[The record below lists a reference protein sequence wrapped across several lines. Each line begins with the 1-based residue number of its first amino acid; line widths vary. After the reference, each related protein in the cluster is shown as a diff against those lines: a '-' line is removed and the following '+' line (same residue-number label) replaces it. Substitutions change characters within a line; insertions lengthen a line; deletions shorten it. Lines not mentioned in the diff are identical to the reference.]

1 MKNKIVECV
10 PNFSEG
16 RDDSI
21 IQAIADAIRN
31 VPGVTLLDVDP
42 GKSTNRTV
50 YSFVG
55 SPEGV
60 IEAALASAAK
70 AYELIDMSV
79 HEGEHPRMGAMDVCP
94 FVPVSNVTMDECVE
108 ISKIFAKRAS
118 EELGLPMYLYEFSQD
133 KEYRKKLP
141 QIRKGE
147 YEALPEKLKDPKW
160 KPDFGPD
167 KFNSRW
173 GATVTGARNFLIA
186 FNVNI
191 LGTHNQAH
199 RIALNLREAG
209 RGPNE
214 PGRFKELKGLG
225 WYVDE
230 YNTAQCSFNL
240 NNYHVTAIH
249 EVFEATK
256 EEAAKINVAVAGSE
270 IVGLIPLEAMLMA
283 ADYYIEKENLFIL
296 DEDQKINLVIDR
308 LGLNSITQFIP
319 EERIIDYIVKEEP
332 EEPISGLSVKEF
344 IKAVDARTS
353 APGGGSVSAAVAAL
367 GVALQNMV
375 AKLTYGVRKFE
386 QHDAVLRQNIPAIQ
400 KTVRALIPMID
411 ADTAAFTGYM
421 EALRLPKNTD
431 EEKRIRHEAMQNGL
445 KDAVMIPLKTM
456 RIANSVWKEAE
467 EIAKVGNMASA
478 SDVTVGARCIEAGIW
493 GAWQNVLINLKNIED
508 KEFCSKIKAE
518 ADSIK
523 DNAKVESDKLLAII
537 EQRAKSE

>member
-191 LGTHNQAH
+191 LGTYNQAH

>member
-191 LGTHNQAH
+191 LGTYNQAH

-256 EEAAKINVAVAGSE
+256 EEAAKINVAAAGSE

-319 EERIIDYIVKEEP
+319 EERIIDYIVKEDP